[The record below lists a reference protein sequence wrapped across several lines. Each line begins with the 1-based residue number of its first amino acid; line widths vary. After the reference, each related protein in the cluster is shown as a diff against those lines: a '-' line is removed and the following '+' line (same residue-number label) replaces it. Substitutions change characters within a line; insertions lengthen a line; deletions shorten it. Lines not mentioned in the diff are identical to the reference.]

1 MSLAIAG
8 MGWVTPLGNGVD
20 AVWESLLRGDE
31 ASATAISE
39 QFGDRSYSAF
49 RVPESAV
56 TGLAHPRLRRASVI
70 SRFAATAGLEALQAA
85 GLKVDSQNA
94 GRIALIFA
102 ISNGGV
108 IYTKRFYRDVVETGA
123 QSASPLLFP
132 ETVFN
137 APASHLAAIL
147 GVTGTTYTVVGD
159 GAVGLLAIKMAEDV
173 MTDKSLDYCLVVG
186 TEEIDWL
193 LCDAYRRWR
202 LLRSA
207 PPIEPFGKQKRGM
220 ILSEGAGAILL
231 AREGTII
238 IERAHPG
245 GCYGRRAE
253 AEEILK
259 GILRD
264 LSRVEI
270 DFVIS
275 SANGTFIDQA
285 EQGALEQV
293 IPNAITYAAKPA
305 LGESVGASGLWQ
317 VILGAQALR
326 SWGTSACAARRPSY
340 FVAAFAFTHG
350 SGWRGP
356 GNHLKLWSQSA
367 SSRLAT
373 GPSLMLRS
381 HCRARNSRRPP
392 YQFFVT
398 YVKSVVRT
406 QPARNCVQRSG
417 TSRQVNFPSAI
428 SSHAALG
435 G

>member
-1 MSLAIAG
+1 

-20 AVWESLLRGDE
+20 AVWERLLRGDE
-31 ASATAISE
+31 ASATPISE
-39 QFGDRSYSAF
+39 QFADRSYSAF

-70 SRFAATAGLEALQAA
+70 SRFAATAGLDALQAA
-85 GLKVDSQNA
+85 GVKVNSQNA

-137 APASHLAAIL
+137 APASHLSAIL

-173 MTDKSLDYCLVVG
+173 MMDESLDCCLVVG
-186 TEEIDWL
+186 TEEVDWL
-193 LCDAYRRWR
+193 LCDAYWRWR
-202 LLRSA
+202 LLRSM

-220 ILSEGAGAILL
+220 IVSEGAGAIVL
-231 AREGTII
+231 AREGPIT
-238 IERAHPG
+238 IERAHSG
-245 GCYGRRAE
+245 GCYAKRAE

-259 GILRD
+259 RILRD
-264 LSRVEI
+264 LSQVEI

-293 IPNAITYAAKPA
+293 IPDAVTYAAKPA

-326 SWGTSACAARRPSY
+326 HGELPPVLHADAAISLRLARSRMAVTGARRAIILS
-340 FVAAFAFTHG
+340 
-350 SGWRGP
+350 SGVNQQVG
-356 GNHLKLWSQSA
+356 GL
-367 SSRLAT
+367 RLA
-373 GPSLMLRS
+373 L
-381 HCRARNSRRPP
+381 H
-392 YQFFVT
+392 
-398 YVKSVVRT
+398 
-406 QPARNCVQRSG
+406 
-417 TSRQVNFPSAI
+417 
-428 SSHAALG
+428 
-435 G
+435 

>member
-20 AVWESLLRGDE
+20 PVWDRLVHGEE

-39 QFGDRSYSAF
+39 QLGDRSYSAF
-49 RVPESAV
+49 RIPESALS
-56 TGLAHPRLRRASVI
+56 GLAHPRLRRASVI
-70 SRFAATAGLEALQAA
+70 SRFAAAAGLEAFQAG
-85 GLKVDSQNA
+85 GLKVDPENA
-94 GRIALIFA
+94 QRIALIFA

-108 IYTKRFYRDVVETGA
+108 IYTKRFYRDVIEMGA
-123 QSASPLLFP
+123 QAASPLLFP

-147 GVTGTTYTVVGD
+147 GVTGTSYTVVGD

-173 MTDKSLDYCLVVG
+173 LTDESLDYCLVVG
-186 TEEIDWL
+186 TEEVDWL

-231 AREGTII
+231 ARDGPIT

-245 GCYGRRAE
+245 GSYRKRAE
-253 AEEILK
+253 AEKILMQM
-259 GILRD
+259 LRD
-264 LSRVEI
+264 LGQSEI

-285 EQGALEQV
+285 EQRALEQV
-293 IPNAITYAAKPA
+293 LPDAIAYTAKPA

-317 VILGAQALR
+317 VILGAQGLR
-326 SWGTSACAARRPSY
+326 HGELPPVLHADLNISLRLSLSRMS
-340 FVAAFAFTHG
+340 VAGAHRAIVLS
-350 SGWRGP
+350 SGLNQQVAGV
-356 GNHLKLWSQSA
+356 
-367 SSRLAT
+367 RLAI
-373 GPSLMLRS
+373 
-381 HCRARNSRRPP
+381 H
-392 YQFFVT
+392 
-398 YVKSVVRT
+398 
-406 QPARNCVQRSG
+406 
-417 TSRQVNFPSAI
+417 
-428 SSHAALG
+428 
-435 G
+435 